1 MKKKKI
7 VKLKDEYVPKGNY
20 INKDALL
27 TNIFLETSQ
36 NEITDV
42 ESQHSF
48 MVTNCISKLQKKNLQ
63 TKLKAL
69 NDLVGHLNQCNEDE
83 LNNIFPSFLNVYKK
97 LIYHPNYN
105 VRESLNI
112 CLQLFIKRIK
122 KKIKIHLQVFCP
134 PLFISIFDYNKNV
147 KHIAKEILSLIFP
160 KKEFGNEELVEI
172 NRKNSEEKKKQKK
185 NVNKI
190 KMQEE
195 NKLYQNIKT
204 LNVNITN
211 LYNCLKYIKEDLEEA
226 VTSNLNNTTNN
237 EDYDST
243 VYLFNVLS
251 FFPSLIYLLVKNIKN
266 DIEFEQV
273 VDEGNVSEV
282 TKKMNNELKERI
294 KNEFSYFHNIYQTF
308 FKLLNSVYK
317 NTKHNLKL
325 RKIIYLSVYNIIY
338 ILKKNKIN
346 YFDLNDNE
354 SNINIYNYI
363 WCLLSDKEEYILKN
377 INHILLMYFYS
388 ENNKMINTNFL
399 RSYLSLVKQNRVYQS
414 DIFNF
419 NIPLFIYIFQKTYI
433 QQNFFFVFF
442 IFYFLLL
449 NKKKSSLII
458 YYDILSHL
466 CDVFSPFSQKQ
477 AKVENVQSQNED
489 EQNVCKAANRELE
502 LVECCT
508 VLRENIFL
516 FPLEIILIQKQFENY
531 GYCFKNMDIYDILEN
546 TYYCSD
552 TKSLKKK
559 EKNKNNDSK
568 KKTKLID
575 LRKNIEK
582 EIIKENE
589 FIDIFTNFIS
599 SFENLYDILLIDVL
613 DMLDFYISK
622 LFENKNENISKD
634 EILLD
639 STKEKTTNGE
649 KGSYIYNDGINF
661 ILNLLLKLKNL
672 IFESNNN
679 NDSKQ
684 IDTQK
689 FNYTQERFINTFKNV
704 FDSIFNLIKLKYYEI
719 IPNLENNFF
728 ILHFVCNHTNDKNEY
743 FTSLINIFKFFENI
757 ICSENLEND
766 IYFSLIR
773 VCLNFIYLF
782 YEENIGDPPQLAS
795 GLVKTLLETPSNKQ
809 SVEVKLKVCIELIN
823 FMKSKNKKIINI
835 EERVL
840 SIYTEYISI
849 PLSENSLNNNNK
861 KSNED
866 NLVQSFYTALYIDF
880 SQNNIL
886 FGNNFYNNILYIYM
900 NRMIKNKMFCEANF
914 VEFFLKI
921 FGQTKFGV
929 LKYGVGTFGVIENE
943 PDYEKLNDLYLYFLL
958 NIYLK
963 INQKDIETYCINL
976 FSYFKK
982 ESIYSC
988 LIMMKHIFKS
998 FSTNCEYNNTLN
1010 FSNTDTSD
1018 SERFSSKT
1026 YDDSDLSDVHN
1037 FHFASTEYSDNS
1049 SYSRA
1054 NSWNTNKKG
1063 FKTKQGSQ
1071 TCFILGT
1078 VANGVVTC
1086 SANSSEHVE
1095 NGENFQNFEDRKRQ
1109 DMRIC
1114 LEMHRGHVLSDVY
1127 IHRLLLLYKVY
1138 HNIKLLT
1145 MHDIKNITYLFY
1157 DEEMK
1162 NCLNNSEVP
1171 IVANS
1176 AKIENDVEDTK
1187 NLDIFFRFIYQNIE
1201 REEFVFFLTSLKE
1214 ELEKDKINRCNKFE
1228 LFFIIYYYYI
1238 KKKKGKKKY
1247 MKSVNIHDTS
1257 ISDII
1262 YIMKN
1267 VKNYK
1272 ILNICKIL
1280 LKRLNYEDE
1289 AEHIITQINK
1299 LFLETAS
1306 NELVSFKAN
1315 SLYQLKIKLFMFKEC
1330 IVKYVKKYNYCI
1342 QQSEV
1347 RKQNEMDNIESYSD
1361 KISKIKKMVP
1371 EILHTY
1377 IDKNFSLT
1385 LCEKNEIGSLNLIY
1399 HLICI
1404 SKYVH
1409 NYNLFNFPLVKD
1421 FIKNIKYLSQK
1432 NYDIYF
1438 CAIHLIVS
1446 KEEGEVDHSEM
1457 KNVKPKVICDS
1468 DDEVNKINENTFFE
1482 TNKIMIKSC
1491 LNNYLSFLNGH
1502 YKKIWNKQIFFYKKK
1517 VKTIDSVLGNQLK
1530 EDGKKLKTAKTGRTE
1545 SNSSK
1550 IKKIKQNEDIST
1562 NFTDTIY
1569 GQNKMG
1575 LHFLKFVIF
1584 LMTKKDKR
1592 EIIEDANIMKN
1603 LIKLIYF
1610 ILSIHQCKNSLIHKK
1625 LKSISIEVL
1634 KELMGKFSH
1643 YLNGT
1648 KKMNFLSLYL
1658 GIDNYKTIF
1667 NQHNKSLFILDEI
1680 TQNNITSE
1688 MLRRIKRRIFD
1699 MYLSTYYLYILILN
1713 LDKYKKNTMLIY
1725 RILNIILLNSLFI
1738 KELQQIKKNNQ
1749 KLFEI
1754 LSAYLFIDGNYP
1766 NEFLHS
1772 FFNSNIGEYEELV
1785 INKIYNDK
1793 NSDSESESGDNISRA
1808 SYNHEHAE
1816 NSEHDEPLKKVEND
1830 DWKESIPLGT
1840 QVYFHKTESDFF
1852 SDNNCLSSTKVSKN
1866 EKTSDQ
1872 IANHLKQKQNESS
1885 TSQCPTDPLNSNQTH
1900 GSFVNE
1906 SEKREAEPTPN
1917 SQISQISQSGTAK
1930 KKKKANPLFLLKSG
1944 LTNPFLMID
1953 LDKNILDLYQFLL
1966 KRNYLSIL
1974 LFLVNICLSSEY
1986 FIYDSE
1992 LYKNFLI
1999 YLEEHDVDIYNFLE
2013 KFEGI
2018 DDISYNSS
2026 DSDTKYDL
2034 DLLKK
2039 NEKKMY
2045 IFLLTINLLL
2055 QLIAV
2060 YPTKSIM
2067 TINENKLLEIKN
2079 INELYLSNLII
2090 NNQINELEN
2099 ISKNYN
2105 STTYYYDKFHKTL
2118 TFKFKITEDDDT
2130 QNFEGVTAKLSLNFM
2145 PNYPFSVLIINDKI
2159 EALDKRAP
2167 IHNSIKSMYKYARI
2181 GNINEIFIKFD
2192 SLMNAYFQNK
2202 SQCNI
2207 CFMILHD
2214 KKTCD
2219 KICSKCNTSYHS
2231 YCLHKWFLTS
2241 HNTKCPSCQIQFS

>member
-1 MKKKKI
+1 MKKKKVI
-7 VKLKDEYVPKGNY
+7 KLKDEYVPKGNY

-27 TNIFLETSQ
+27 TNIFLDTNQ

-69 NDLVGHLNQCNEDE
+69 NDLVSHLNQCNEDE
-83 LNNIFPSFLNVYKK
+83 LNNVFPSFLNIYKK

-122 KKIKIHLQVFCP
+122 KKIKNHLQIFCP
-134 PLFISIFDYNKNV
+134 PLFISVFDYNKNV
-147 KHIAKEILSLIFP
+147 KNIAKEILSLIFP
-160 KKEFGNEELVEI
+160 KKEIGNEELVEI
-172 NRKNSEEKKKQKK
+172 NNQNSDKKKQKK
-185 NVNKI
+185 NINKI

-211 LYNCLKYIKEDLEEA
+211 LYNCLKYIKDDLEEA
-226 VTSNLNNTTNN
+226 VTTNLNNTINN

-243 VYLFNVLS
+243 VYLFNVLC
-251 FFPSLIYLLVKNIKN
+251 FFPSLIYLLVKNVKDN
-266 DIEFEQV
+266 IEFEKIGDQ
-273 VDEGNVSEV
+273 GNASEV
-282 TKKMNNELKERI
+282 TKKLNNELKERI
-294 KNEFSYFHNIYQTF
+294 KNEFSCFHNIYQTF

-317 NTKHNLKL
+317 NTKYNLKL

-354 SNINIYNYI
+354 SNVNIYNYI
-363 WCLLSDKEEYILKN
+363 SCLLSDKEEYILKN

-399 RSYLSLVKQNRVYQS
+399 RSYLSLVKQNKVYQS

-433 QQNFFFVFF
+433 QQNFFFAFF

-466 CDVFSPFSQKQ
+466 CDVFSPFSPNQK
-477 AKVENVQSQNED
+477 NVQPENEGEKNEGELND
-489 EQNVCKAANRELE
+489 GEQNGGKPASRELE
-502 LVECCT
+502 LHECCT
-508 VLRENIFL
+508 ALRENIFL
-516 FPLEIILIQKQFENY
+516 LPLEMILIQKRFENY
-531 GYCFKNMDIYDILEN
+531 GYCFKSMEIYDILEN

-552 TKSLKKK
+552 AKSLKKK
-559 EKNKNNDSK
+559 DKNKNNDNK

-589 FIDIFTNFIS
+589 FIDIFTNFIN
-599 SFENLYDILLIDVL
+599 SFENLYDVLLIDVL

-622 LFENKNENISKD
+622 LFEIKHEEIPKD
-634 EILLD
+634 ETLLD
-639 STKEKTTNGE
+639 STKEKTTNGGQ
-649 KGSYIYNDGINF
+649 GSYIYNDGINF
-661 ILNLLLKLKNL
+661 ILKLLLKLKNL
-672 IFESNNN
+672 IFENGN
-679 NDSKQ
+679 KQ
-684 IDTQK
+684 IDINK

-728 ILHFVCNHTNDKNEY
+728 ILHFVCNHINDKNEY

-757 ICSENLEND
+757 IYSEHLENN
-766 IYFSLIR
+766 IYFPLIR
-773 VCLNFIYLF
+773 VCLNFVYLF
-782 YEENIGDPPQLAS
+782 YEENVGDPPQLAFA
-795 GLVKTLLETPSNKQ
+795 LVKTLLEDPSNEHG
-809 SVEVKLKVCIELIN
+809 VEVKLEVCVELIN
-823 FMKSKNKKIINI
+823 FMKSKNKKIVNI

-849 PLSENSLNNNNK
+849 PLSENNLNNNSK
-861 KSNED
+861 KNSED

-886 FGNNFYNNILYIYM
+886 FGNNFYNNILYIYK
-900 NRMIKNKMFCEANF
+900 NRMIKNKIFCESNF

-921 FGQTKFGV
+921 FGQTKFGI
-929 LKYGVGTFGVIENE
+929 LKYGVGNFGLIENE
-943 PDYEKLNDLYLYFLL
+943 PDYDKLNDLYLYFLL

-963 INQKDIETYCINL
+963 INQKDVETYCINL

-988 LIMMKHIFKS
+988 LIMMKQIFKF
-998 FSTNCEYNNTLN
+998 FSTSCEYNNTLN
-1010 FSNTDTSD
+1010 YSNTDTSD
-1018 SERFSSKT
+1018 SERFSNKT
-1026 YDDSDLSDVHN
+1026 YDDSDLSDVHH

-1049 SYSRA
+1049 SGSRE
-1054 NSWNTNKKG
+1054 NSWNANKKG
-1063 FKTKQGSQ
+1063 SKTMQGPQ
-1071 TCFILGT
+1071 TCYISGT
-1078 VANGVVTC
+1078 VTNGIVTC
-1086 SANSSEHVE
+1086 SVNSSENAE
-1095 NGENFQNFEDRKRQ
+1095 NGENVENDEKFEHCERQ
-1109 DMRIC
+1109 EMRIC
-1114 LEMHRGHVLSDVY
+1114 LEMQRSHVLSDVY
-1127 IHRLLLLYKVY
+1127 IHRLLLLYKIY
-1138 HNIKLLT
+1138 NNIKSLS
-1145 MHDIKNITYLFY
+1145 MHDVKSITYLFY
-1157 DEEMK
+1157 DEEMN
-1162 NCLNNSEVP
+1162 NCLNNSGMP
-1171 IVANS
+1171 IVTNS
-1176 AKIENDVEDTK
+1176 TEIENGVKDTT
-1187 NLDIFFRFIYQNIE
+1187 NLDTFFRFIYQNIE

-1214 ELEKDKINRCNKFE
+1214 ELEKDKISRCNKFE

-1238 KKKKGKKKY
+1238 KKRKGKKKY
-1247 MKSVNIHDTS
+1247 MKNVNIDDTS

-1262 YIMKN
+1262 YIMKSI
-1267 VKNYK
+1267 KNYK

-1280 LKRLNYEDE
+1280 LKKLNYEEERED
-1289 AEHIITQINK
+1289 IITRVNK

-1306 NELVSFKAN
+1306 NELINFKAN
-1315 SLYQLKIKLFMFKEC
+1315 GLYQLKIKLFMFKEC
-1330 IVKYVKKYNYCI
+1330 VAKYIKKYNYCI
-1342 QQSEV
+1342 ERNEV
-1347 RKQNEMDNIESYSD
+1347 GKQNGVDHIESYSD
-1361 KISKIKKMVP
+1361 KINKIKGMVP
-1371 EILHTY
+1371 ENLHTY

-1404 SKYVH
+1404 SKHVH
-1409 NYNLFNFPLVKD
+1409 NYNLFNFPLVED
-1421 FIKNIKYLSQK
+1421 FIKNIKYVSQK

-1438 CAIHLIVS
+1438 CAIHLIIS
-1446 KEEGEVDHSEM
+1446 KEEGEMDSSEM
-1457 KNVKPKVICDS
+1457 KNVKPKIICDS
-1468 DDEVNKINENTFFE
+1468 DDEVDKINDNSFFE
-1482 TNKIMIKSC
+1482 TNKIMIKGC

-1517 VKTIDSVLGNQLK
+1517 IKTIDSVLGN
-1530 EDGKKLKTAKTGRTE
+1530 KLKTTKAGKTE

-1550 IKKIKQNEDIST
+1550 IKKIKQKEDIST
-1562 NFTDTIY
+1562 NYTDTIY

-1575 LHFLKFVIF
+1575 LYFLKFIIF
-1584 LMTKKDKR
+1584 LMTKKDKQ
-1592 EIIEDANIMKN
+1592 EIIEDANMMKN

-1610 ILSIHQCKNSLIHKK
+1610 ILSINQCKNSLVHKK
-1625 LKSISIEVL
+1625 LKLISIQVL

-1643 YLNGT
+1643 YLNGA
-1648 KKMNFLSLYL
+1648 KKINFLSLYL

-1667 NQHNKSLFILDEI
+1667 NQHNKPSFFFDEI
-1680 TQNNITSE
+1680 DQNNITSE
-1688 MLRRIKRRIFD
+1688 ILRRIKRRVFD

-1713 LDKYKKNTMLIY
+1713 LDKYKKNTMFIY
-1725 RILNIILLNSLFI
+1725 RILNILLLNSLFI

-1754 LSAYLFIDGNYP
+1754 LSAYLFIDGNCP
-1766 NEFLHS
+1766 NEFLYS
-1772 FFNSNIGEYEELV
+1772 FFNSNIDEYEELI
-1785 INKIYNDK
+1785 INKINNDQT
-1793 NSDSESESGDNISRA
+1793 SDSESSDNISRA
-1808 SYNHEHAE
+1808 SYNHEQAEHAE
-1816 NSEHDEPLKKVEND
+1816 NGEHGESIKKVENA
-1830 DWKESIPLGT
+1830 DWKENIPLGT
-1840 QVYFHKTESDFF
+1840 QAYFHKTESDFF
-1852 SDNNCLSSTKVSKN
+1852 SDTNCLSISKASKN

-1872 IANHLKQKQNESS
+1872 IANHLKLKQNESS

-1900 GSFVNE
+1900 GSFVGE
-1906 SEKREAEPTPN
+1906 SEKREVEPAQN
-1917 SQISQISQSGTAK
+1917 SQGGQSGNTSGASK

-1953 LDKNILDLYQFLL
+1953 LDKNILDLYKFLL
-1966 KRNYLSIL
+1966 KRNYLNIL

-2018 DDISYNSS
+2018 DDISCNSS

-2034 DLLKK
+2034 NLLKK

-2060 YPTKSIM
+2060 YPTESIM

-2159 EALDKRAP
+2159 EAL
-2167 IHNSIKSMYKYARI
+2167 
-2181 GNINEIFIKFD
+2181 GKF
-2192 SLMNAYFQNK
+2192 NK
-2202 SQCNI
+2202 KKKK
-2207 CFMILHD
+2207 
-2214 KKTCD
+2214 KKTN
-2219 KICSKCNTSYHS
+2219 KLNREKKKKFPKK
-2231 YCLHKWFLTS
+2231 LLTEKKKKKKKKK
-2241 HNTKCPSCQIQFS
+2241 NELAK

>member
-1 MKKKKI
+1 MKKKKVI
-7 VKLKDEYVPKGNY
+7 KLKDEYVPKGNY

-27 TNIFLETSQ
+27 TNIFLDTNQ

-69 NDLVGHLNQCNEDE
+69 NDLVSHLNQCNEDE
-83 LNNIFPSFLNVYKK
+83 LNNVFPSFLNIYKK

-105 VRESLNI
+105 VRECLNI

-122 KKIKIHLQVFCP
+122 KKIKNHLQIFCP
-134 PLFISIFDYNKNV
+134 PLFISVFDYNKNV
-147 KHIAKEILSLIFP
+147 KNIAKEILSLIFP
-160 KKEFGNEELVEI
+160 KKEIGNEELVEI
-172 NRKNSEEKKKQKK
+172 NNQNSDKKKQKK
-185 NVNKI
+185 NINKI

-211 LYNCLKYIKEDLEEA
+211 LYNCLKYIKDDLEEA
-226 VTSNLNNTTNN
+226 VTTNLNNTINN

-243 VYLFNVLS
+243 VYLFNVLC
-251 FFPSLIYLLVKNIKN
+251 FFPSLIYLLVKNVKDN
-266 DIEFEQV
+266 IEFEKIGDQ
-273 VDEGNVSEV
+273 GNASEV
-282 TKKMNNELKERI
+282 TKKLNNELKERI
-294 KNEFSYFHNIYQTF
+294 KNEFSCFHNIYQTF

-317 NTKHNLKL
+317 NTKYNLKL

-354 SNINIYNYI
+354 SNVNIYNYI
-363 WCLLSDKEEYILKN
+363 SCLLSDKEEYILKN

-399 RSYLSLVKQNRVYQS
+399 RSYLSLVKQNKVYQS

-433 QQNFFFVFF
+433 QQNFFFAFF

-466 CDVFSPFSQKQ
+466 CDVFSPFSPNQK
-477 AKVENVQSQNED
+477 NVQHENGG
-489 EQNVCKAANRELE
+489 EQNDGEQNGCKPASRELE
-502 LVECCT
+502 LHECCT
-508 VLRENIFL
+508 ALRENIFL
-516 FPLEIILIQKQFENY
+516 LPLEMILIQKRFENY
-531 GYCFKNMDIYDILEN
+531 GYCFKNMEIYDILEN

-552 TKSLKKK
+552 AKSLKKK
-559 EKNKNNDSK
+559 DKNKNNDNK

-589 FIDIFTNFIS
+589 FIDIFTNFIN
-599 SFENLYDILLIDVL
+599 SFENLYDVLLIDVL

-622 LFENKNENISKD
+622 LFEIKHEEISKD
-634 EILLD
+634 ETLLD
-639 STKEKTTNGE
+639 STKEKTTNGGQ
-649 KGSYIYNDGINF
+649 GSYIYNDGINF
-661 ILNLLLKLKNL
+661 ILKLLLKLKNL
-672 IFESNNN
+672 IFENGN
-679 NDSKQ
+679 KQ
-684 IDTQK
+684 IDINK

-728 ILHFVCNHTNDKNEY
+728 ILHFVCNHINDKNEY

-757 ICSENLEND
+757 IYSEHLENN

-773 VCLNFIYLF
+773 VCLNFVYLF
-782 YEENIGDPPQLAS
+782 YEENVGDPPQLAS
-795 GLVKTLLETPSNKQ
+795 ALVKTLLEDPSNEHG
-809 SVEVKLKVCIELIN
+809 VEVKLEVCVELIN
-823 FMKSKNKKIINI
+823 FMKSKNKKIVNI

-849 PLSENSLNNNNK
+849 PLSENNLNNNSK
-861 KSNED
+861 KNSED

-886 FGNNFYNNILYIYM
+886 FGNNFYNNILYIYK
-900 NRMIKNKMFCEANF
+900 NRMIKNKIFCESNF

-921 FGQTKFGV
+921 FGQTKFGI
-929 LKYGVGTFGVIENE
+929 LKYGVGNFGLIENE
-943 PDYEKLNDLYLYFLL
+943 PDYDKLNDLYLYFLL

-963 INQKDIETYCINL
+963 INQKDVETYCINL

-988 LIMMKHIFKS
+988 LIMMKQIFKF
-998 FSTNCEYNNTLN
+998 FSTSCEYNNTLN
-1010 FSNTDTSD
+1010 YSNTDTSD
-1018 SERFSSKT
+1018 SERFSNKT
-1026 YDDSDLSDVHN
+1026 YDDSDLSDVHH

-1049 SYSRA
+1049 SGSRE
-1054 NSWNTNKKG
+1054 NSWNANKKG
-1063 FKTKQGSQ
+1063 TKTIQGPQ
-1071 TCFILGT
+1071 TCYISGT
-1078 VANGVVTC
+1078 VTNGIVTC
-1086 SANSSEHVE
+1086 SVNSSENAENVE
-1095 NGENFQNFEDRKRQ
+1095 NVENDEKFEHCERQ
-1109 DMRIC
+1109 EMRIC
-1114 LEMHRGHVLSDVY
+1114 LEMQRSHVLSDVY
-1127 IHRLLLLYKVY
+1127 IHRLLLLYKIY
-1138 HNIKLLT
+1138 NNIKSLS
-1145 MHDIKNITYLFY
+1145 MHDVKSITYLFY
-1157 DEEMK
+1157 DEEMN
-1162 NCLNNSEVP
+1162 NCLNNSGMP
-1171 IVANS
+1171 IVTNS
-1176 AKIENDVEDTK
+1176 TEIENGVKDTT
-1187 NLDIFFRFIYQNIE
+1187 NLDTFFRFIYQNIE

-1214 ELEKDKINRCNKFE
+1214 ELEKDKISRCNKFE

-1238 KKKKGKKKY
+1238 KKRKGKKKY
-1247 MKSVNIHDTS
+1247 MKNVNIDDTS

-1262 YIMKN
+1262 YIMKSI
-1267 VKNYK
+1267 KNYK

-1280 LKRLNYEDE
+1280 LKKLNYEEETED
-1289 AEHIITQINK
+1289 IITRVNK

-1306 NELVSFKAN
+1306 NELINFKATG
-1315 SLYQLKIKLFMFKEC
+1315 LYQLKIKLFMFKEC
-1330 IVKYVKKYNYCI
+1330 VAKYIKKYNYCI
-1342 QQSEV
+1342 ERNEV
-1347 RKQNEMDNIESYSD
+1347 GKPNEVDHIESYSD
-1361 KISKIKKMVP
+1361 KINKIKGMVP
-1371 EILHTY
+1371 ENLHTY
-1377 IDKNFSLT
+1377 IDRNFSLT

-1404 SKYVH
+1404 SKHVH
-1409 NYNLFNFPLVKD
+1409 NYNLFNFPLVED
-1421 FIKNIKYLSQK
+1421 FIKNIKYVSQK

-1438 CAIHLIVS
+1438 CAIHLIIS
-1446 KEEGEVDHSEM
+1446 KEEGEMDSSEM
-1457 KNVKPKVICDS
+1457 KNVKPKIICDS
-1468 DDEVNKINENTFFE
+1468 DDEVYKINDNSFFE
-1482 TNKIMIKSC
+1482 TNKIMIKGC

-1517 VKTIDSVLGNQLK
+1517 IKTIDSVLGN
-1530 EDGKKLKTAKTGRTE
+1530 KLKTTKTGKTE

-1550 IKKIKQNEDIST
+1550 IKKIKQKEDIST
-1562 NFTDTIY
+1562 NYTDTIY

-1575 LHFLKFVIF
+1575 LYFLKFIIF
-1584 LMTKKDKR
+1584 LMTKKDKQ
-1592 EIIEDANIMKN
+1592 EIIEDANMMKN

-1610 ILSIHQCKNSLIHKK
+1610 ILSINQCKNSLVHKK
-1625 LKSISIEVL
+1625 LKLISIQVL

-1648 KKMNFLSLYL
+1648 KKINFLSLYL

-1667 NQHNKSLFILDEI
+1667 NQHNKSSFFFDEI
-1680 TQNNITSE
+1680 DQNNITSE
-1688 MLRRIKRRIFD
+1688 ILRRIKRRVFD

-1713 LDKYKKNTMLIY
+1713 LDKYKKNTMFIY
-1725 RILNIILLNSLFI
+1725 RILNILLLNSLFI

-1754 LSAYLFIDGNYP
+1754 LSAYLFIDGNCP
-1766 NEFLHS
+1766 NEFLYS
-1772 FFNSNIGEYEELV
+1772 FFNSNIDEYEELI
-1785 INKIYNDK
+1785 INKINNDQA
-1793 NSDSESESGDNISRA
+1793 SDSESSDNISRA
-1808 SYNHEHAE
+1808 SYNHEQAE
-1816 NSEHDEPLKKVEND
+1816 NGEHGESIKKVENA
-1830 DWKESIPLGT
+1830 DWKENIPLGT

-1852 SDNNCLSSTKVSKN
+1852 SDNNCLSISKVSKN

-1872 IANHLKQKQNESS
+1872 IANHLKLKQNESS

-1900 GSFVNE
+1900 GSFVGE
-1906 SEKREAEPTPN
+1906 SEKREVEPAQN
-1917 SQISQISQSGTAK
+1917 SQVGQSGNTSGASK

-1953 LDKNILDLYQFLL
+1953 LDKNILDLYKFLL

-2018 DDISYNSS
+2018 DDISCNSS

-2034 DLLKK
+2034 NLLKK

-2060 YPTKSIM
+2060 YPTESIM

-2192 SLMNAYFQNK
+2192 SLMNTYFQNK

-2219 KICSKCNTSYHS
+2219 KVCSKCSTSYHS

>member
-1 MKKKKI
+1 M
-7 VKLKDEYVPKGNY
+7 
-20 INKDALL
+20 
-27 TNIFLETSQ
+27 
-36 NEITDV
+36 DV

-83 LNNIFPSFLNVYKK
+83 LNNIFPSFLNIYKK

-122 KKIKIHLQVFCP
+122 KKIKNHLQIFCP
-134 PLFISIFDYNKNV
+134 LLFISIFDYNKNV
-147 KHIAKEILSLIFP
+147 KQIAKEILSLIFP
-160 KKEFGNEELVEI
+160 KKEFENEELVEI
-172 NRKNSEEKKKQKK
+172 NQKNSEEKK

-204 LNVNITN
+204 LNINITN

-266 DIEFEQV
+266 DIEHEEV
-273 VDEGNVSEV
+273 VDKGNGSEV
-282 TKKMNNELKERI
+282 SKKMNNKLKERI
-294 KNEFSYFHNIYQTF
+294 KNEFSCFNNIYQTF

-317 NTKHNLKL
+317 NTKQNLKL

-354 SNINIYNYI
+354 SNVNIYNYI

-388 ENNKMINTNFL
+388 ENNKMININFL

-433 QQNFFFVFF
+433 QQYFFFIFF

-466 CDVFSPFSQKQ
+466 CDVFSPFYQSQV
-477 AKVENVQSQNED
+477 KVENVHSQNED
-489 EQNVCKAANRELE
+489 RQNSGEQAVCKAANRELE

-516 FPLEIILIQKQFENY
+516 LPLEIILIQKQFENY
-531 GYCFKNMDIYDILEN
+531 GYCFKNMEIYDVLEN

-552 TKSLKKK
+552 SKSLKKK
-559 EKNKNNDSK
+559 EKNKNNDNK

-582 EIIKENE
+582 EIINENE

-599 SFENLYDILLIDVL
+599 SFENLYDVLLIDVL
-613 DMLDFYISK
+613 DMLDFYITK
-622 LFENKNENISKD
+622 LFENKNPNISND

-639 STKEKTTNGE
+639 NTKEKTTNGE

-661 ILNLLLKLKNL
+661 ILKLLLKLKNL
-672 IFESNNN
+672 TFKNNNN

-684 IDTQK
+684 IDTSN

-728 ILHFVCNHTNDKNEY
+728 ILHFVCNHTNDKNKY
-743 FTSLINIFKFFENI
+743 FTSLINIFKFFESI
-757 ICSENLEND
+757 ICSENFEND

-795 GLVKTLLETPSNKQ
+795 NLAKTLLETPLNKQ
-809 SVEVKLKVCIELIN
+809 SIEVKLKVCIELIN
-823 FMKSKNKKIINI
+823 FMKSKNKKIFNI

-840 SIYTEYISI
+840 SIYTEYISM
-849 PLSENSLNNNNK
+849 PLSKNNLNNNK
-861 KSNED
+861 KNNED
-866 NLVQSFYTALYIDF
+866 NLVQSFYTVLYIDF
-880 SQNNIL
+880 SQDNIL
-886 FGNNFYNNILYIYM
+886 FGNNFYNNILYIYK
-900 NRMIKNKMFCEANF
+900 NRMIKNKMFCEDNF
-914 VEFFLKI
+914 VEFFFKI
-921 FGQTKFGV
+921 FNQTKFGV
-929 LKYGVGTFGVIENE
+929 SKYGVGTFGLIENE
-943 PDYEKLNDLYLYFLL
+943 KDYEILNDLYLYFLL

-963 INQKDIETYCINL
+963 INQKDIEIYCINL
-976 FSYFKK
+976 FSCLKK

-988 LIMMKHIFKS
+988 LIMMKDIFKF
-998 FSTNCEYNNTLN
+998 FSTNCEYDNTLK

-1018 SERFSSKT
+1018 SERFSSKA

-1037 FHFASTEYSDNS
+1037 FHFTSTEYSSNS
-1049 SYSRA
+1049 SDR
-1054 NSWNTNKKG
+1054 
-1063 FKTKQGSQ
+1063 SQ
-1071 TCFILGT
+1071 TCCILGT
-1078 VANGVVTC
+1078 VANGIVTC
-1086 SANSSEHVE
+1086 SVSSSEH
-1095 NGENFQNFEDRKRQ
+1095 GENCQKFEDHNRE

-1114 LEMHRGHVLSDVY
+1114 LEMHQNHVLSDVY
-1127 IHRLLLLYKVY
+1127 IHRLLLLYKLY
-1138 HNIKLLT
+1138 NNIKLLT
-1145 MHDIKNITYLFY
+1145 MHDVKNITYLFY

-1162 NCLNNSEVP
+1162 NCLNNSGVP
-1171 IVANS
+1171 IVTNNN
-1176 AKIENDVEDTK
+1176 KIENSVNDTT
-1187 NLDIFFRFIYQNIE
+1187 NLDLFFCFLYQNIE
-1201 REEFVFFLTSLKE
+1201 CEEFVFFLASLKE
-1214 ELEKDKINRCNKFE
+1214 ELEKNKINRCNKFE
-1228 LFFIIYYYYI
+1228 LFFIIYYHYYI
-1238 KKKKGKKKY
+1238 KKKKKGKKKY
-1247 MKSVNIHDTS
+1247 LKSVNINDTS

-1262 YIMKN
+1262 YIMSN

-1280 LKRLNYEDE
+1280 LKRRNYEDE
-1289 AEHIITQINK
+1289 GEYMITPINK
-1299 LFLETAS
+1299 LFLETCS
-1306 NELVSFKAN
+1306 NELINFKAN

-1330 IVKYVKKYNYCI
+1330 VVKYVKKYNYYI
-1342 QQSEV
+1342 ERNEV
-1347 RKQNEMDNIESYSD
+1347 GKHNQVDHTESYSD

-1371 EILHTY
+1371 ENLHTY

-1385 LCEKNEIGSLNLIY
+1385 LCEKNEIGSLNLMY
-1399 HLICI
+1399 HIICI

-1409 NYNLFNFPLVKD
+1409 NYNLFNFTLVKD

-1438 CAIHLIVS
+1438 YAIHLIVS
-1446 KEEGEVDHSEM
+1446 KEEGEVYPSEM
-1457 KNVKPKVICDS
+1457 QNVKPKIICDS
-1468 DDEVNKINENTFFE
+1468 DDETNKIDENTFFE
-1482 TNKIMIKSC
+1482 TNKIIIKSC

-1502 YKKIWNKQIFFYKKK
+1502 YKKIWNKQILFYKKK
-1517 VKTIDSVLGNQLK
+1517 VKSIDSVLGNQLK
-1530 EDGKKLKTAKTGRTE
+1530 EGGKKIKTVKTGRRE

-1550 IKKIKQNEDIST
+1550 IKKIKQNEDISP

-1575 LHFLKFVIF
+1575 LHFLKFIIF
-1584 LMTKKDKR
+1584 LMTKKDKF
-1592 EIIEDANIMKN
+1592 EIIEDVNMMKN

-1610 ILSIHQCKNSLIHKK
+1610 ILSINQCKNSLVHKK
-1625 LKSISIEVL
+1625 LVLISIEVL
-1634 KELMGKFSH
+1634 KELMGNFSH

-1648 KKMNFLSLYL
+1648 KKINFLSLYL

-1667 NQHNKSLFILDEI
+1667 NQHNRSLFILDVI
-1680 TQNNITSE
+1680 DQNNITNE

-1699 MYLSTYYLYILILN
+1699 MYISTYYLYILILN
-1713 LDKYKKNTMLIY
+1713 LDKYKKNTILIY
-1725 RILNIILLNSLFI
+1725 RILNILLLNNLFI

-1754 LSAYLFIDGNYP
+1754 LSDYLFIDGNFP
-1766 NEFLHS
+1766 NEFLYS
-1772 FFNSNIGEYEELV
+1772 FFNSNIAEYEELI
-1785 INKIYNDK
+1785 INKIYNEK
-1793 NSDSESESGDNISRA
+1793 NSDIESESMDNISRA
-1808 SYNHEHAE
+1808 SYNHE
-1816 NSEHDEPLKKVEND
+1816 DVENRN
-1830 DWKESIPLGT
+1830 

-1852 SDNNCLSSTKVSKN
+1852 SDNNCLSSSKVSKN

-1872 IANHLKQKQNESS
+1872 IANHLKLKQNESS
-1885 TSQCPTDPLNSNQTH
+1885 TSQCQTDPLNSNQTH
-1900 GSFVNE
+1900 VSFVNE
-1906 SEKREAEPTPN
+1906 FEKREVEPTQN
-1917 SQISQISQSGTAK
+1917 SQISQSSNTSSAGK
-1930 KKKKANPLFLLKSG
+1930 KKKKANPLFMLKSG

-1953 LDKNILDLYQFLL
+1953 LDKNILDLYNFLL

-2034 DLLKK
+2034 NLLKK

-2192 SLMNAYFQNK
+2192 SLMNTYFQNK

-2219 KICSKCNTSYHS
+2219 KTCSKCRTSYHS